1 MRTMRT
7 GTRVHSHR
15 TGAPASELRYVAAVP
30 ATSDI
35 ARARSALARKL
46 RDGLEQRGYLEVE
59 TPIAVPFA
67 GQEPHLRPFET
78 TFTPDPPIAPT
89 GVEGARRLH
98 LHTSPEYAMK
108 RLLARPGFSR
118 CYQLVRVFRDGEL
131 SRTHNPEFTLL
142 ELYAAP
148 GSAHTIMADLEQLLS
163 GCATEVPAR
172 RGHGRGSGT
181 ISLRPPFERLTCREA
196 FSRYAGFDPIALDAG
211 AFTQAARACGVRP
224 APGASWDDLFTQV
237 LLEKIEPALG
247 IDRPTYLTEYPAS
260 QAALA
265 RLKPSD
271 PRVAERFELY
281 AGGLELANGFSEL
294 CDSREQRERL
304 REEQELRRR
313 LGRDVFPLDEKFLSA
328 LDGIGEAGGVAVGFD
343 RLLMLLTGA
352 ETIADVLLFPAVD
365 EYPAARRAP

>member
-35 ARARSALARKL
+35 VRARSALARKL

-108 RLLARPGFSR
+108 RLLARPG
-118 CYQLVRVFRDGEL
+118 
-131 SRTHNPEFTLL
+131 
-142 ELYAAP
+142 
-148 GSAHTIMADLEQLLS
+148 
-163 GCATEVPAR
+163 
-172 RGHGRGSGT
+172 
-181 ISLRPPFERLTCREA
+181 

-313 LGRDVFPLDEKFLSA
+313 LGREVFPLDEKFLSA

-352 ETIADVLLFPAVD
+352 KTIADVLLFPAVD

>member
-1 MRTMRT
+1 MRT

-15 TGAPASELRYVAAVP
+15 TGPPASELRYVAAVP

-78 TFTPDPPIAPT
+78 TFTPDPPIAPA

-118 CYQLVRVFRDGEL
+118 CYQLARVFRDGEV
-131 SRTHNPEFTLL
+131 SRAHNPEFTLL

-148 GSAHTIMADLEQLLS
+148 GDADAVMADLEQLIAEAARALRGS
-163 GCATEVPAR
+163 SSAPAR
-172 RGHGRGSGT
+172 QGHGRGAKGAPLDLT
-181 ISLRPPFERLTCREA
+181 PPFERLTCREA
-196 FSRYAGFDPIALDAG
+196 FVRHAGFDPLPLDAD
-211 AFTQAARACGVRP
+211 ALAQAARTIGVRP
-224 APGASWDDLFTQV
+224 APGSSWDDVFAQV
-237 LLEKIEPALG
+237 LLERIEPALG
-247 IDRPTYLTEYPAS
+247 LSRPTYLTGYPAS

-265 RLKPSD
+265 RLVPGDS
-271 PRVAERFELY
+271 RVAQRFELY
-281 AGGLELANGFSEL
+281 AAGLELANGFTEL
-294 CDSREQRERL
+294 NDAPEQRRRLEAEQRERA
-304 REEQELRRR
+304 R
-313 LGRDVFPLDEKFLSA
+313 LGRDVFPLDERFLSA
-328 LDGIGEAGGVAVGFD
+328 LPAMPDAGGVAVGVD

-352 ETIADVLLFPAVD
+352 REISDVLTFPA
-365 EYPAARRAP
+365 A